1 MQGMWV
7 EFLFKELRSHSQRGT
22 EPVCRKCSGA
32 HATARAK
39 PTTKITSAA
48 TKIQRSKKSINSK
61 KRKRDFPGG
70 PKTKTLHSQCRGPGF
85 NPWSGN

>member
-7 EFLFKELRSHSQRGT
+7 EFLFRELRSHSQRGT
-22 EPVCRKCSGA
+22 KPVCRKCSGA
-32 HATARAK
+32 HATAREK

-61 KRKRDFPGG
+61 KKKEG
-70 PKTKTLHSQCRGPGF
+70 L
-85 NPWSGN
+85 PWWSKD